1 MEYAFLKTEMTQH
14 EMILN
19 QLGADV
25 KIVQGIMCYVSIEIN
40 GIPVE
45 YVYQINNVGNY
56 FLQRLAPY
64 PMVAGSF
71 VSKDEVINLIK
82 HDISQ
87 FKNAANSSAF
97 KDFIEI
103 HKNLTRLARQF
114 EDLYLYYNVPH
125 DALKSM
131 NENLKSLD
139 SLIKECKVTSKRV
152 YTEKDPETV

>member
-19 QLGADV
+19 QLGEDV

-45 YVYQINNVGNY
+45 YVYQINNAGNY

-64 PMVAGSF
+64 PMVAGNF
-71 VSKDEVINLIK
+71 ISKDEVLNLIK
-82 HDISQ
+82 HDINQ
-87 FKNAANSSAF
+87 FKNASNSSAF
-97 KDFIEI
+97 RDFIEI
-103 HKNLTRLARQF
+103 NKNLTRLARQF

-125 DALKSM
+125 ETLRSM
-131 NENLKSLD
+131 NESLKTLD
-139 SLIKECKVTSKRV
+139 NLIKECKVTSKRV
-152 YTEKDPETV
+152 YLDKEPETV